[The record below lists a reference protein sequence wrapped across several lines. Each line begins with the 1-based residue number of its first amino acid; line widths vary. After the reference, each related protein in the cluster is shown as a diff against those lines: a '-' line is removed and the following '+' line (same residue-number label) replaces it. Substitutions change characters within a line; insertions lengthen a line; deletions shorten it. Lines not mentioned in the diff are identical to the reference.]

1 MPMSGMLGVFI
12 GGVLALLGSWLG
24 PWFSERRR
32 EAAKRRRRRI
42 QKYEELVGAI
52 FEFDSWVDM
61 LRRNQAWGD
70 NLPSAGVSPFAKVLA
85 IADVYFPEC
94 CGQVYALGQAAEEYR
109 HWVVKAHVA
118 CRAGGATPTSHLLN
132 SLRRQSH
139 ITLHVIVSL
148 TISGGMPRASV
159 SFDHRRREPGL
170 RSTAK
175 LLIKG

>member
-1 MPMSGMLGVFI
+1 MSGMLGVFI

-70 NLPSAGVSPFAKVLA
+70 SLPSTGVSPFAKVLA

-118 CRAGGATPTSHLLN
+118 CRASGATPHLTSPEFVEAAKPYNAARDRLLDDLRRN
-132 SLRRQSH
+132 AESLR
-139 ITLHVIVSL
+139 
-148 TISGGMPRASV
+148 
-159 SFDHRRREPGL
+159 
-170 RSTAK
+170 
-175 LLIKG
+175 